1 MSSDKFSDGD
11 LYTKILQVCSAII
24 LAKNCDSFILHFSSF
39 FAENF
44 NKH

>member
-1 MSSDKFSDGD
+1 MLSV
-11 LYTKILQVCSAII
+11 TKITKKTAVTTAVI
-24 LAKNCDSFILHFSSF
+24 LAKNCDSSTLHFSSF